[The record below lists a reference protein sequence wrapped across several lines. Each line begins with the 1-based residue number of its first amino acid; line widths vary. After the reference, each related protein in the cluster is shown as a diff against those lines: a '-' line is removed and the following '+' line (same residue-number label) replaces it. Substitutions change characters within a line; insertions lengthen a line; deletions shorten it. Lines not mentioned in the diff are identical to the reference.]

1 MELHEDLVKLIEEQ
15 IGIEKESVAMFA
27 ETEQRVGTGI
37 AKLLLREM
45 RMDSQKHASILEGV
59 LETLE
64 TLKEH
69 PTPYF
74 SSQEA
79 THRFIDPIVVK
90 REIEKHKDLT
100 KSMQAHLANEMR
112 KTKDETILALLTHLA
127 QDERRHNEILDTIAK
142 NCNRMI
148 R

>member
-15 IGIEKESVAMFA
+15 IGIEKESVTMFA

-45 RMDSQKHASILEGV
+45 RMDSQKHASILEEV
-59 LETLE
+59 LETL
-64 TLKEH
+64 KGN
-69 PTPYF
+69 PSPN
-74 SSQEA
+74 SSWQKA
-79 THRFIDPIVVK
+79 TDRFIDPLVVK

-100 KSMQAHLANEMR
+100 KSMQAHLAREMS
-112 KTKDETILALLTHLA
+112 KTNDETILALLEHLA
-127 QDERRHNEILDTIAK
+127 QDEKRHNEILDTIAK
-142 NCNRMI
+142 NCDRMI

>member
-15 IGIEKESVAMFA
+15 IGIEKESVIIFA

-45 RMDSQKHASILEGV
+45 RMDSQKHASILEEV
-59 LETLE
+59 LETL
-64 TLKEH
+64 KGH
-69 PTPYF
+69 PSP
-74 SSQEA
+74 SSSRQKA
-79 THRFIDPIVVK
+79 SDIFIDPLVVK
-90 REIEKHKDLT
+90 RQIEKHKGLT
-100 KSMQAHLANEMR
+100 KSMQAHLAREMS
-112 KTKDETILALLTHLA
+112 KTNDETILALLKHLA

-142 NCNRMI
+142 DCDRMI

>member
-27 ETEQRVGTGI
+27 ETEQRVGTSI
-37 AKLLLREM
+37 AKLLLSEM
-45 RMDSQKHASILEGV
+45 RMDSQKHASILEEV
-59 LETLE
+59 LK
-64 TLKEH
+64 TLKGH
-69 PTPYF
+69 PPPN
-74 SSQEA
+74 SSWQEGFA
-79 THRFIDPIVVK
+79 RFIDPLVVK

-100 KSMQAHLANEMR
+100 KSMQAHLAREMS
-112 KTKDETILALLTHLA
+112 KTKDETILALLKHLA

-142 NCNRMI
+142 NCDRMI

>member
-15 IGIEKESVAMFA
+15 IGIEKESVTMFA

-37 AKLLLREM
+37 AKLLLSEM

-59 LETLE
+59 LETL
-64 TLKEH
+64 KRH
-69 PTPYF
+69 PSPN
-74 SSQEA
+74 SSPEKA
-79 THRFIDPIVVK
+79 FAGFIDPLVVK
-90 REIEKHKDLT
+90 REIEKHKDLA
-100 KSMQAHLANEMR
+100 KSMQAHLAREMR

-142 NCNRMI
+142 NCDRMI

>member
-15 IGIEKESVAMFA
+15 IGIEKESVTTFA

-45 RMDSQKHASILEGV
+45 RMDSQKHASILEEV
-59 LETLE
+59 LETLRG
-64 TLKEH
+64 H
-69 PTPYF
+69 PSPN
-74 SSQEA
+74 SSLEKTFA
-79 THRFIDPIVVK
+79 GFIDPLVVK
-90 REIEKHKDLT
+90 REIEKHKGLT
-100 KSMQAHLANEMR
+100 KSMQAHLAREIS
-112 KTKDETILALLTHLA
+112 KTKDETILALLGHLA

-142 NCNRMI
+142 NCDKMI

>member
-1 MELHEDLVKLIEEQ
+1 MELHQDLVKLIEEQ
-15 IGIEKESVAMFA
+15 IEIEKESVATFA
-27 ETEQRVGTGI
+27 ETERRVGTGI

-59 LETLE
+59 LER
-64 TLKEH
+64 LKEH
-69 PTPYF
+69 PSPD
-74 SSQEA
+74 SSWQKA
-79 THRFIDPIVVK
+79 FAGFVDPLVVK
-90 REIEKHKDLT
+90 REIKKHKDLA
-100 KSMQAHLANEMR
+100 KSMQAHLAREMS

-142 NCNRMI
+142 NCDKMI

>member
-1 MELHEDLVKLIEEQ
+1 MELHEDLVKLVEEQ

-27 ETEQRVGTGI
+27 ETEQRVGTSI

-45 RMDSQKHASILEGV
+45 RMDSQKHASILEEV
-59 LETLE
+59 LETL
-64 TLKEH
+64 KGH
-69 PTPYF
+69 PSPNP
-74 SSQEA
+74 SWQEGFA
-79 THRFIDPIVVK
+79 RFVDPLVVK

-100 KSMQAHLANEMR
+100 KSMQAHLAREMS
-112 KTKDETILALLTHLA
+112 KTKDKTILALLTHLA

-142 NCNRMI
+142 NCDRMI

>member
-1 MELHEDLVKLIEEQ
+1 MELHEDLLKLIEEQ
-15 IGIEKESVAMFA
+15 IGIEKESVTRFA

-59 LETLE
+59 LDA
-64 TLKEH
+64 LKGG
-69 PTPYF
+69 PSLN
-74 SSQEA
+74 SSWQEGFG
-79 THRFIDPIVVK
+79 RFIDPLIVK
-90 REIEKHKDLT
+90 REIEKHKDLA
-100 KSMQAHLANEMR
+100 KSMQAHLAREIS
-112 KTKDETILALLTHLA
+112 KTKDETILALLGHLA

-142 NCNRMI
+142 NCDRMI

>member
-1 MELHEDLVKLIEEQ
+1 VNM
-15 IGIEKESVAMFA
+15 KESVARFA

-59 LETLE
+59 LETL
-64 TLKEH
+64 KEH
-69 PTPYF
+69 PSPN
-74 SSQEA
+74 SSWQEA
-79 THRFIDPIVVK
+79 FDRFVDPLVVK
-90 REIEKHKDLT
+90 REIEKHKGLA
-100 KSMQAHLANEMR
+100 KSMQAHLAREMS
-112 KTKDETILALLTHLA
+112 KTKDETILSLLGHLA

-142 NCNRMI
+142 NCDRII

>member
-15 IGIEKESVAMFA
+15 IGIEKESVTVFA
-27 ETEQRVGTGI
+27 ETEQKVGTGI

-45 RMDSQKHASILEGV
+45 RMDSQKHASILEEV
-59 LETLE
+59 LETL
-64 TLKEH
+64 KGH
-69 PTPYF
+69 
-74 SSQEA
+74 SSPNSSWQKA
-79 THRFIDPIVVK
+79 SDRFIDPLVVK

-100 KSMQAHLANEMR
+100 KSMQAHFAREMS
-112 KTKDETILALLTHLA
+112 KTKDETILALLKHLA

-142 NCNRMI
+142 NCDKMI